1 MNTLSSAKTLVSC
14 EHVAWRRDGLDVL
27 QDVSFTIASR
37 EIVTLI
43 GPNGAGKTSL
53 VNLVI
58 GLAEPTGGLI
68 TRRDKLRLGYMPQH
82 LRFDSSLPLSVER
95 FLRLATTERKTLA
108 HYSERLGITS
118 LLGQQL
124 QNLSGGELQRVLLT
138 RAVLR
143 KPELLVLDEPTQGV
157 DVLGQ
162 AELYRHISELRDE
175 LGCGVLMVSHDLHLV
190 MAKTDTVICLNR
202 HICCHGAPESVARH
216 PEYLQLFGKQ
226 AAEDIAIYTHHHD
239 HEHDLHGDV
248 VQESL
253 LLHPHHDHS
262 RCNHS

>member
-1 MNTLSSAKTLVSC
+1 MEILPGSTLIACDHVS
-14 EHVAWRRDGLDVL
+14 WRREGVDVL
-27 QDVSFTIASR
+27 QTISFEIAAG

-58 GLAEPTGGLI
+58 GLAQPTGGRIL
-68 TRRDKLRLGYMPQH
+68 RQPRLRLGYMPQH
-82 LRFDSSLPLSVER
+82 LRFDSTLPLSVER
-95 FLRLATTERKTLA
+95 FLRLATQDRTAITS
-108 HYSERLGITS
+108 YSKRLGILG
-118 LLGQQL
+118 LLHQQL

-143 KPELLVLDEPTQGV
+143 RPQLLVLDEPTQGV

-162 AELYRHISELRDE
+162 ADLYRHISELRDE

-202 HICCHGAPESVARH
+202 HVCCHGAPESVAQH
-216 PEYLQLFGKQ
+216 PEYLQMFGRQ
-226 AAEDIAIYTHHHD
+226 AEEIAIYTHRHD

-248 VQESL
+248 VEPGTAQ
-253 LLHPHHDHS
+253 PHHDHQH
-262 RCNHS
+262 CNHS